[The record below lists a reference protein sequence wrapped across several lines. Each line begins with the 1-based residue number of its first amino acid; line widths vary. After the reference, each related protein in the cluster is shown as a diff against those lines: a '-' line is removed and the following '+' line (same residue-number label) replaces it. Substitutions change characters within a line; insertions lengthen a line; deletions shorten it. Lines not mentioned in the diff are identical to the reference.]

1 MCYFPITHSLW
12 LRGSGTGWVEFL
24 PAGGADGG
32 VVAGLRGL
40 LLRKVE
46 GKSKVR
52 IPEGKKT
59 ITKHE
64 W

>member
-1 MCYFPITHSLW
+1 MLFPNNTLT
-12 LRGSGTGWVEFL
+12 LASGLGAGRVGFL